1 MKANLLPRR
10 FAFIIFVI
18 ISSVKRAHAAA
29 SAIKPSTSKIRRN
42 WIILKA
48 LVHTDF
54 KLRYQGSFLG
64 VIWSVLEPLMMFA
77 VMYVVFAKF
86 LRMSDGTRTYP
97 VVLLLGISSWQFVTD
112 STNVGLRSI
121 VDRGDMLRKV
131 HFPNYIVVV
140 AATMGALITY
150 GINLGVVLIFAFGY
164 RVHFTWRVVL
174 VPLNI
179 IELYCVTLGLTL
191 IMATMYA
198 YYRDIAHIWDVLQ
211 QVIMYGMPI
220 VYPLSY
226 VLRRRGIVG
235 KLGKLELLN
244 PFAQFIQDIRH
255 NLIAPATQQ
264 TIWNL
269 YPNSLWYLK
278 AVPIVLMLLLFFLG
292 IFIFSKNSKRFAEVM

>member
-1 MKANLLPRR
+1 MKQVETAKQTQSSHR
-10 FAFIIFVI
+10 F
-18 ISSVKRAHAAA
+18 SH
-29 SAIKPSTSKIRRN
+29 N

-64 VIWSVLEPLMMFA
+64 VIWSVLEPLMMFC
-77 VMYVVFAKF
+77 VMYVVFARF

-150 GINLGVVLIFAFGY
+150 AINIGVVLIFAFAY
-164 RVHFTWRVVL
+164 HVHFTWRVLL
-174 VPLNI
+174 VIPSI
-179 IELYCVTLGLTL
+179 AMLYFTTLGLTL

-220 VYPLSY
+220 VYPLTY
-226 VLRRRGIVG
+226 VIHRGGIIS
-235 KLGKLELLN
+235 KLARLELLN
-244 PFAQFIQDIRH
+244 PFCEAIQEIRS
-255 NLIAPATQQ
+255 NLIAPKTQP
-264 TIWNL
+264 TIWTL
-269 YPNSLWYLK
+269 FGPDHWWVSLIPYL
-278 AVPIVLMLLLFFLG
+278 IMVLLMWIG
-292 IFIFSKNSKRFAEVM
+292 VGVFSKNSTRFAEVM

>member
-1 MKANLLPRR
+1 M
-10 FAFIIFVI
+10 
-18 ISSVKRAHAAA
+18 
-29 SAIKPSTSKIRRN
+29 KPSTSKIRRN

-292 IFIFSKNSKRFAEVM
+292 IFIFKKNSKRFAEVM

>member
-1 MKANLLPRR
+1 MKQ
-10 FAFIIFVI
+10 VE
-18 ISSVKRAHAAA
+18 
-29 SAIKPSTSKIRRN
+29 STKHGSRYQHN
-42 WIILKA
+42 WYILKA

-64 VIWSVLEPLMMFA
+64 VIWSVLEPLMMFC
-77 VMYVVFAKF
+77 VMYVVFARF

-150 GINLGVVLIFAFGY
+150 GINLGVVLLFAFGY
-164 RVHFTWRVVL
+164 RVHFTWRVLLLIPNVAM
-174 VPLNI
+174 
-179 IELYCVTLGLTL
+179 LYFTTLGLTL

-211 QVIMYGMPI
+211 QVVMYGMPI
-220 VYPLSY
+220 VYPLTY
-226 VLRRRGIVG
+226 VIHRGGIIS
-235 KLGKLELLN
+235 KLARLELLN
-244 PFAQFIQDIRH
+244 PFCEAIQEIRH
-255 NLIAPATQQ
+255 NLIAPATQPI
-264 TIWNL
+264 IWTFFGGHDAWVCL
-269 YPNSLWYLK
+269 IPYF
-278 AVPIVLMLLLFFLG
+278 IMVLLMVIGVTTFN
-292 IFIFSKNSKRFAEVM
+292 KNSKRFAEVM

>member
-1 MKANLLPRR
+1 M
-10 FAFIIFVI
+10 
-18 ISSVKRAHAAA
+18 KRAHAAA

-164 RVHFTWRVVL
+164 RVDFTWRVVL

-264 TIWNL
+264 TIWDL
-269 YPNSLWYLK
+269 FPNNLWYVK
-278 AVPIVLMLLLFFLG
+278 AVPLVLMLVLLFLG
-292 IFIFSKNSKRFAEVM
+292 IFVFSKNSKRFAEVM